1 MDLFEQSMT
10 MVNELNQELSQSEFV
25 DGGLRLDLVYQCC
38 DISIEHR
45 LAVKILL
52 ETELFISALALF
64 RTQFESLVRAYWI
77 LFAATDEQVCELGVL
92 DSIEQ
97 LTLKEHKSISRFT
110 ATPMIE
116 ALKEIQEIKHIVAQL
131 EEFKLFSLDYLN
143 SIVHSGKQ
151 TFLRHIFGL
160 GDEHKKLIIKQ
171 LNNLTMMSAQIY
183 LKHTLPDCQK
193 LIQIF
198 LQKYRECF
206 MLPEDISK
214 EDREKILARYK

>member
-1 MDLFEQSMT
+1 MDLFEQSMK

-38 DISIEHR
+38 DISIKHG
-45 LAVKILL
+45 LAVKTLL
-52 ETELFISALALF
+52 EAELFISALALF

-77 LFAATDEQVCELGVL
+77 LFAATDEQVGEL

-97 LTLKEHKSISRFT
+97 LTLKEYKSISRFT

-116 ALKEIQEIKHIVAQL
+116 GLKEIQEIKHIVAQL

-151 TFLRHIFGL
+151 TFLRHTFGL

-171 LNNLTMMSAQIY
+171 SNNLTMMSAQIY
-183 LKHTLPDCQK
+183 LKHTLPDRQK

-198 LQKYRECF
+198 IQKYRECF

-214 EDREKILARYK
+214 EEREKILARYK

>member
-25 DGGLRLDLVYQCC
+25 DGGLRIDLVYQCC
-38 DISIEHR
+38 DISIEHG
-45 LAVKILL
+45 LAVKTLL

-77 LFAATDEQVCELGVL
+77 LFVATDEQVCELGVL

-116 ALKEIQEIKHIVAQL
+116 ALKEIKHIVAQL

-151 TFLRHIFGL
+151 TFLRHTFGL

-171 LNNLTMMSAQIY
+171 SNNLTMMSAQIY
-183 LKHTLPDCQK
+183 LKHTLPDRQK

-214 EDREKILARYK
+214 EEREKILARYK

>member
-1 MDLFEQSMT
+1 
-10 MVNELNQELSQSEFV
+10 
-25 DGGLRLDLVYQCC
+25 
-38 DISIEHR
+38 
-45 LAVKILL
+45 
-52 ETELFISALALF
+52 
-64 RTQFESLVRAYWI
+64 
-77 LFAATDEQVCELGVL
+77 
-92 DSIEQ
+92 
-97 LTLKEHKSISRFT
+97 
-110 ATPMIE
+110 MIE

-151 TFLRHIFGL
+151 TFLRHTFGL

-171 LNNLTMMSAQIY
+171 SNNLTMMSAQIY
-183 LKHTLPDCQK
+183 LKHTLPDRQK

-214 EDREKILARYK
+214 EEREKILARYK